1 MSKENE
7 KSRLRGMSL
16 EELRDYGQD
25 HMSAGPDS
33 FNLKILKLEY
43 MHRET
48 QAVIDS
54 AKSLRRHTFWMAVSA
69 GLVAI
74 TFTLATVLETLCR

>member
-25 HMSAGPDS
+25 HMNAGPDS

-43 MHRET
+43 LHRET

-74 TFTLATVLETLCR
+74 TFALATLFDSFVR